1 MGADGGRRQSLRLLN
16 KALQES
22 DKEEQATSNQQPS
35 IPKPSDTPG
44 GRVLDGRVEK
54 RSGAGR
60 IIPSRYMS
68 NTAAAA
74 AAAGTPAAVK
84 KTAGPR
90 VRAAIAALTA
100 TPATSA
106 ALPRP
111 GTFTDRTA
119 APAMAP
125 VCRVTRQARTQAP
138 QTPLAK
144 PYSAHRQLEASNEC
158 LEESA
163 AVRRALPPGD
173 SRTAERLQWQ
183 LLLARSQMQFD
194 SAKSAAQREI
204 NQLVGEAEE
213 AKRALFEEQRKLKVM
228 QELVALDSWINGSAG
243 MAVREM
249 GRVVG
254 EVAEAYLRFGRGM
267 QMTTRAM
274 PVGGVWYED
283 EARVV
288 ADLERFVA
296 EVAEA
301 FPPEDPR
308 VRSVFCV
315 AEALRQFCQ
324 GRREEA
330 RLGAECGRL
339 KASLEH
345 VVALAESRH
354 E

>member
-125 VCRVTRQARTQAP
+125 VCR
-138 QTPLAK
+138 

-274 PVGGVWYED
+274 PVAGVWYED